1 MVNDK
6 AAASVHPGN
15 PNGYTVQCIECHDAD
30 LFRALF
36 RDVADWFATEHAA
49 LNDHTTTVVE
59 RPR

>member
-6 AAASVHPGN
+6 VAAAVHPAS
-15 PNGYTVQCIECHDAD
+15 PRGYIVECIQCGDRD

-36 RDVADWFATEHAA
+36 RDVADWFAQEHAT

-59 RPR
+59 RTS